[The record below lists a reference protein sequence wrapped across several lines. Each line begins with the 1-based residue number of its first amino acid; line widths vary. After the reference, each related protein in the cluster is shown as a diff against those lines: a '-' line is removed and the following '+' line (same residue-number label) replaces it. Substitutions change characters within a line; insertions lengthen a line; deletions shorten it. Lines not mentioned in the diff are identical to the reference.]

1 MSLEVGLVE
10 CLTGIC
16 LLHRL
21 STQLEHD
28 KDDHLV
34 MIKMRVMMT
43 LAVMVMVMVTDADY
57 DYGDDKDQTE
67 ADDTGKG
74 AEEHCQDDSEV
85 EGGPHLHKDQS
96 YPPKIQTKNTK

>member
-1 MSLEVGLVE
+1 M
-10 CLTGIC
+10 
-16 LLHRL
+16 
-21 STQLEHD
+21 
-28 KDDHLV
+28 
-34 MIKMRVMMT
+34 

-96 YPPKIQTKNTK
+96 YPPKIQTKNTKQKYKQRQISPPSPPHHPPALQGSQPALFFDP